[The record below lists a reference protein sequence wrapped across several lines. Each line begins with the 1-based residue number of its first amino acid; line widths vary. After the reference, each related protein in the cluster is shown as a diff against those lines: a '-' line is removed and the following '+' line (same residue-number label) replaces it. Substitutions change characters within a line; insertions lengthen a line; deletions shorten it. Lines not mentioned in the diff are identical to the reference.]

1 MKIAISTTGETLAS
15 ELDPKFGRAQYF
27 IVYDIEQEKIS
38 AVINNTLNVN
48 AQGGAGT
55 NASQLIANSGATA
68 VISGNFGP
76 NAFKGLNAFDIEIY
90 SSEVQTIKEVINNF
104 KAGKL
109 TKVSSATV
117 PGQH

>member
-1 MKIAISTTGETLAS
+1 MKIAISTTGETLSS
-15 ELDPKFGRAQYF
+15 ELDPRFGRAQYF
-27 IVYDIEQEKIS
+27 IIYDTEQDQID
-38 AVINNTLNVN
+38 AFINNNSNVN

-76 NAFKGLNAFDIEIY
+76 NAVKGLNAFDIEMY
-90 SSEVQTIKEVINNF
+90 STEVSTIKEIISNF

-109 TKVSSATV
+109 NKVSTATV